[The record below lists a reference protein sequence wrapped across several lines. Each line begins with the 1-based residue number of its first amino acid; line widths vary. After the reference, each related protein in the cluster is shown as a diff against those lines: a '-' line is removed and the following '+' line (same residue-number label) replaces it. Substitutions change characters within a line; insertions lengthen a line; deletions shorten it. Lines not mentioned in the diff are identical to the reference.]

1 MEEHVQPVEPRVNAM
16 SDAVSDDI
24 AALEAKLEQLVT
36 GGQPVEVEES
46 GRRVRYAPGDI
57 AQLRALI
64 AQKKAACSGVART
77 PARRI
82 LF

>member
-1 MEEHVQPVEPRVNAM
+1 MEGHVQPVEPRVNLMM
-16 SDAVSDDI
+16 SEDI

-64 AQKKAACSGVART
+64 AQKKAACSGVARA